1 MMMVWS
7 WNIPNSNFYSLK
19 TIKKVKNEDTEDY
32 EAIVSNFGFNRIG
45 VVFGSDVDDGLVTE

>member
-1 MMMVWS
+1 MPIKLESLW
-7 WNIPNSNFYSLK
+7 NFYSLK